1 MSSVDHDTA
10 REQSRAREGFAL
22 PLAIMVL
29 ALLSI
34 GLVAGFAMSTSEQSA
49 TSSQRAQ
56 ARAYSYAQAG
66 LEGFLTQRKEFRAG
80 CSPSAPYTAAQA
92 AACGFCPQCWLV
104 NGTASSGQVNSNL
117 DTLPT
122 VAESV
127 TVSFTNGSAF
137 VRAVPVKVDL
147 ATGRGTYFITSTG
160 TDNQSR
166 IAMGGGRMRSPTRTV
181 GVYVTWSKST
191 MNVMGAL
198 VSFSGIVKNGTG
210 AISGVDQ
217 CGADTSVAGIN
228 IPSEEAM
235 NVNGGFTPTGNP
247 PYDTLKTF
255 AQDSAQTKLDWL
267 GITNGT
273 SMPADV
279 NITATS
285 SAFPSTGAFA
295 SDTNYWPIIHVYNRS
310 ASWNAQWS
318 LPNQGRGILI
328 VDGDLYINGSNQ
340 WDGVV
345 LVGGKLK
352 SNGNN
357 VTSGTVDGGTQPSDR
372 HPGGRVGGCRP
383 ERNEELHVQLLLH
396 QEGDVV
402 HGAVHHGPEHLD
414 GQRRAV
420 LSTIVTRKHEGPRAI
435 ARGPSCLS

>member
-1 MSSVDHDTA
+1 
-10 REQSRAREGFAL
+10 
-22 PLAIMVL
+22 MVL

-49 TSSQRAQ
+49 MSSQRAQ

-66 LEGFLTQRKEFRAG
+66 LEAFLTQRKEFKQPPFTG
-80 CSPSAPYTAAQA
+80 CAALPTAPYTRSQA
-92 AACGFCPQCWLV
+92 AACAFCPQCWV
-104 NGTASSGQVNSNL
+104 TNGAPRNGSVSANV

-122 VAESV
+122 EAESV
-127 TVSFTNGSAF
+127 TVAFTKGSAF
-137 VRAVPVKVDL
+137 VRAVPVWLNV
-147 ATGRGTYFITSTG
+147 AAGRGTYFVTSTG
-160 TDNQSR
+160 TDNETR

-217 CGADTSVAGIN
+217 CGKDTNVAGIN

-235 NVNGGFTPTGNP
+235 NVNGGSFTPTGNP

-255 AQDSAQTKLDWL
+255 SQDSAATKLDWL

-310 ASWNAQWS
+310 ASWNAQWA

-357 VTSGTVDGGTQPSDR
+357 VTSGTVMAGLNRLIGIPAAALEDADLNGTKSYMYNS
-372 HPGGRVGGCRP
+372 CSIKK
-383 ERNEELHVQLLLH
+383 
-396 QEGDVV
+396 
-402 HGAVHHGPEHLD
+402 AT
-414 GQRRAV
+414 
-420 LSTIVTRKHEGPRAI
+420 SSM
-435 ARGPSCLS
+435 ARYTMVPNTWMDNVAQY